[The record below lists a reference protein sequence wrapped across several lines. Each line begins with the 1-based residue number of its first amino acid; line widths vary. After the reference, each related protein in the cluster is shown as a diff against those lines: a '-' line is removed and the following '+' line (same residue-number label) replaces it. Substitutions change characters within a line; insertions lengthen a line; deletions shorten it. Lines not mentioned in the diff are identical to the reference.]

1 MKIRHELNHCLFTQ
15 QINELKGCSYNMKT
29 KKYIYI
35 QNGDIDAAKEKIFNE
50 KNDLLFNEI
59 RELSNNKI
67 KDIIYHFVIASIQIA
82 ETCMEAGMGH
92 EEAYTISEIYIRKAD
107 KCNDFDSI
115 FKLYMEMELDFTK
128 RMHEIKKQNV
138 ISIHIRKCI
147 DYIYEHLNENLS
159 VNHLAKTIGINS
171 SYLSKL
177 FLKETG
183 INLKRFINNAKIDT
197 AQNLLKYSDLS
208 YLDISTAL
216 AFSSQSAF
224 IDVFKKITGT
234 TPKKYREY
242 FKISN

>member
-1 MKIRHELNHCLFTQ
+1 MKIRHELNYYLFTQ
-15 QINELKGCSYNMKT
+15 KINEFNRCSNKAI

-35 QNGDIDAAKEKIFNE
+35 QNGDINTTKAKNFDE
-50 KNDLLFNEI
+50 KNDLLYNEI
-59 RELSNNKI
+59 RALSDNKI
-67 KDIIYHFVIASIQIA
+67 KDITYHFIITSMQIA
-82 ETCMEAGMGH
+82 KACIESGMGH

-107 KCNDFDSI
+107 KCNDVDSI

-128 RMHEIKKQNV
+128 RMHEIKKQNI

-208 YLDISTAL
+208 YLDISIAL